1 MNASIKLLEGVL
13 PAVVSLKTEVDEHH
27 PSSSVLGTER
37 HGSGVLLDSSD
48 LVLTV
53 NYVVIGAQRAEVTFA
68 DGSTTEGKVAAQDLR
83 TGVALVHL
91 SSPPHQ
97 GVPTRR
103 STELEIGEDVAI
115 VAAAD
120 ENARRVTDG
129 VIMSFERFD
138 ANWEY
143 ALERSIV
150 TTARNPGLG
159 GAPLIDVFGC
169 VVGIVS
175 LDLGEVGRSTLA
187 IPVDY
192 YLENRDELLRHGRCV
207 SRPPRAWVG
216 IFCYVF
222 RNHVIV
228 AGLLP
233 GSPAERAGLKPGDV
247 VLSLDGQEINGRQEL
262 YETLWSS
269 PPGCLLEFSIFR
281 DNAVERVKVTADD
294 AERFFA

>member
-1 MNASIKLLEGVL
+1 MNASIKLLEGAL
-13 PAVVSLKTEVDEHH
+13 PAVVSLRTDVDAQH

-37 HGSGVLLDSSD
+37 HGSGVLVDSTD

-53 NYVVIGAQRAEVTFA
+53 NYVVLGARDVEVTFL
-68 DGSTTEGKVAAQDLR
+68 DGTAAQGTVAAQDLR
-83 TGVALVHL
+83 TGVALVRL
-91 SSPPHQ
+91 RSPAKR
-97 GVPTRR
+97 GLPTR
-103 STELEIGEDVAI
+103 SSLELDVGDDVAI
-115 VAAAD
+115 IAAAA
-120 ENARRVTDG
+120 ENSRRVSDG
-129 VIMSFERFD
+129 VALSFGRFD

-159 GAPLIDVFGC
+159 GAPLIDVFGR
-169 VVGIVS
+169 VVGIIS

-207 SRPPRAWVG
+207 SRRPRAWIG
-216 IFCYVF
+216 IFCYTF
-222 RNHVIV
+222 RDHVIV

-233 GSPAERAGLKPGDV
+233 GAPAERAGLKPGDV
-247 VLSLDGQEINGRQEL
+247 VLALDGQEIGGRKEF

-269 PPGCLLEFSIFR
+269 PPGRLLEFRVFR
-281 DNAVERVKVTADD
+281 NDAVVEVGVTGDD